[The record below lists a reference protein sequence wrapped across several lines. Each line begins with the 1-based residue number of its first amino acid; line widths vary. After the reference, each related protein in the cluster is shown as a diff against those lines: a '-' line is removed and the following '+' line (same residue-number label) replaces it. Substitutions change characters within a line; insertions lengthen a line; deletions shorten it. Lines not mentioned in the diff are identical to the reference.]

1 MTTSAALGRAIKEH
15 LEKEGF
21 IVYVKEHHRMS
32 RDIFG
37 VFDGFAIQPRF
48 QVFFQICTAKNRAV
62 HKRKM
67 DEIIPKI
74 MWYFPASAEFWLI
87 VFKDKSAKKW
97 KIEMIGRELGI

>member
-1 MTTSAALGRAIKEH
+1 MTTSAALGRTIKEH

-37 VFDGFAIQPRF
+37 VFDGFAIHPQS

-62 HKRKM
+62 HRRKM

-74 MWYFPASAEFWLI
+74 IGFFPASAEFWLI
-87 VFKDKSAKKW
+87 VFKDKSTKKW
-97 KIEMIGRELGI
+97 KMEEIGRGRER